1 MATDMI
7 RNRSNVTPLILRIAV
22 AGALAFA
29 GAAQLQSGPQPL
41 PVDQGTALSADPEG
55 IETLPSST
63 ESLSEASNVGLK
75 DKIES
80 AIADKTNTVLS
91 TAHADSSGVEVKMG
105 WQEFTGLAELSF
117 AAVLLIGAFIRLT
130 SLVGVGASA
139 MGTLAGTGVL
149 NSDGALAPLAGMYD
163 ANPLAFMLLGAVC
176 LTLLCS
182 GSGPLSLDR
191 LMFGR
196 RKVAEAAA

>member
-29 GAAQLQSGPQPL
+29 GASQLRSGQAPL
-41 PVDQGTALSADPEG
+41 PVDQSASLPADPEG
-55 IETLPSST
+55 IEALPGST
-63 ESLSEASNVGLK
+63 DSLTEAGDVGLK
-75 DKIES
+75 EKIGS
-80 AIADKTNTVLS
+80 AISDKASSVLS
-91 TAHADSSGVEVKMG
+91 TAHADSSGVEVKMD
-105 WQEFTGLAELSF
+105 WREFTGLAELSF

-130 SLVGVGASA
+130 SLVGVGATA
-139 MGTLAGTGVL
+139 LGTLAGTGVL
-149 NSDGALAPLAGMYD
+149 NGDGTFAPLAGMFD
-163 ANPLAFMLLGAVC
+163 ANPLAFMLLGAIC

-196 RKVAEAAA
+196 KKIVESAA